1 MGAIKTFADKETEKI
16 FNRQFS
22 RRLPPDIQRVALR
35 KLIYIYMDKAQNLN
49 DLRVP
54 PSNHL
59 ELLHGDRE
67 GQYSIMINDKYRI
80 CFVVWLNGFYDVEIV
95 DYH

>member
-1 MGAIKTFADKETEKI
+1 MAGSINSFGDKETERI

-22 RRLPPDIQRVALR
+22 RRLPQDIQAIALR
-35 KLIYIYMDKAQNLN
+35 KLIYMDKARSLN
-49 DLRVP
+49 DLRIP

-59 ELLHGDRE
+59 EQLHGDRE
-67 GQYSIMINDKYRI
+67 GQYSIRINLQYRI
-80 CFVVWLNGFYDVEIV
+80 CFSVSSLGFEDVEIT